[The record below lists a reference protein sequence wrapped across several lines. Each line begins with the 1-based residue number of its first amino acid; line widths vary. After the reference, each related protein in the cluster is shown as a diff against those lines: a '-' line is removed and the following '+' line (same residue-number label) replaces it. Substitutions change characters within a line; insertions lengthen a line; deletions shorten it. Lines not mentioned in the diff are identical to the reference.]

1 MSLKNLPQEIALTP
15 DDLKILLVNYR
26 DIESL
31 RGMNSELDKGI
42 NYIVDYYN
50 EKFFNISDNWTKDP
64 QDLINQLFA
73 EDDTNAL
80 KYLINNFPYTQ
91 LIAEDAITNANNEI
105 LKYVLDNGNDYNLDE
120 LLKVAQ
126 ENENAEAVDLIT
138 KAQEEETE

>member
-31 RGMNSELDKGI
+31 RGMNPELDKGI

-50 EKFFNISDNWTKDP
+50 EKFFNISDNWAKDP

-91 LIAEDAITNANNEI
+91 LIAEDAIINANDEI

>member
-91 LIAEDAITNANNEI
+91 LIAEDAITNDNNEI